1 MGAKKNQTD
10 ETEVLNLKKTLKEK
24 EELIKKLL
32 KENVDL
38 KSQVASKSKAVDIL
52 Q

>member
-10 ETEVLNLKKTLKEK
+10 ETEALKKTLKEK